1 MDGLRTE
8 LLSCDSLCDDGWD
21 LNISH
26 RGPSELTKQGEWDQP
41 EIKLPLR
48 RDKNSGGW
56 WLDHTIDESDTSM

>member
-1 MDGLRTE
+1 
-8 LLSCDSLCDDGWD
+8 LCDDGWD